1 MTGQR
6 GDLDAWTPRI
16 LLTFSSIA
24 LITVAAFALFLRPE
38 ASPVWRWGL
47 VTTIYGSICI
57 LGMAAV
63 FFPTSCRSIAWP
75 SRVGR
80 GVSVFGGEPD
90 RFQTTHILGVRLV
103 HGHHP
108 PCGGFRGHEVL
119 IRGRSFCAGC
129 TGLLVG
135 AVIAL
140 FVTAM
145 SAFLGAGFVVPGQAL
160 VFFGMVGAALGLF
173 QSLSFR
179 SEKGWFRVFAGALFV
194 VGTFLILWGVD
205 AVLRSLYVDLV
216 VVLFSLLWLGTRIEL
231 SRWSHE
237 RICDGC
243 VSGCEKEG

>member
-1 MTGQR
+1 MTGQA
-6 GDLDAWTPRI
+6 GDLDAWAPRI
-16 LLTFSSIA
+16 LSAFSLVA
-24 LITVAAFALFLRPE
+24 LILVAAFVLFLRPE

-47 VTTIYGSICI
+47 VSAIYGSVCV

-63 FFPTSCRSIAWP
+63 FFPASCRSIAWP

-140 FVTAM
+140 FVTAV
-145 SAFLGAGFVVPGQAL
+145 SLFLGAGSIIQGLSL
-160 VFFGMVGAALGLF
+160 VFLGMAGVALGLF
-173 QSLSFR
+173 QPLSFKG
-179 SEKGWFRVFAGALFV
+179 EKAWLRVFAGGLFV